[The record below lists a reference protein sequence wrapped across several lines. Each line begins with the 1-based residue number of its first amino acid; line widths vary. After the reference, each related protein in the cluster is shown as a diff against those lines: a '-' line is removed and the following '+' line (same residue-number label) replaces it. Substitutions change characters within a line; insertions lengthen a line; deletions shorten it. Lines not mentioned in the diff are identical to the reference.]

1 MSQALTAIG
10 VALENL
16 AAAYPLQPALTFEG
30 RTLTRAELESRTN
43 RLARAYLAE
52 GLRPDTMVTIAL
64 PNGIE
69 FVEATVAVWKAGAIP
84 QPVSHRMPPTE
95 REHIIALA
103 QPSLLIGI
111 DDPSGGGVPAL
122 SPGFEPAP
130 MMADGP
136 LPPQLPCSLKAPA
149 SGGSTGRPKLIV
161 AGEEASAEALQIY
174 AAFARMQPDGV
185 HLVTGPLHHNGPFI
199 FAMAALATGCHVVVM
214 PRFDA
219 VESLR
224 LIEQYRADWMYAV
237 PTMMSRIWRLDPA
250 ERLGYDLTSLRVVF
264 HTAAPCSAWLKQAWI
279 DWLGPERIL
288 ELYSGTEAQAVT
300 LIDGTE
306 WLSHQGSVG
315 RPVVGEIEIR
325 DATGT
330 RLAPGQVGTVWMRRG
345 PSRAATY
352 HYVGSTARAGEDGW
366 ETLGDMGSL
375 DAEGYLYLADRETD
389 MLLVGGSNVYPAEV
403 EAALAEH
410 PAVVDSCVIGV
421 AHTDLGQVPHALVHL
436 SEDVSDDAL
445 RRHLAGRL
453 SPYKHP
459 RSFERVDRPL
469 RDDAGKVRR
478 SALADR
484 PGRP

>member
-1 MSQALTAIG
+1 
-10 VALENL
+10 
-16 AAAYPLQPALTFEG
+16 
-30 RTLTRAELESRTN
+30 
-43 RLARAYLAE
+43 
-52 GLRPDTMVTIAL
+52 MVTIAL

-69 FVEATVAVWKAGAIP
+69 FIEATVAVWKAGAIP
-84 QPVSHRMPPTE
+84 QPVSHHMPSGE
-95 REHIIALA
+95 REHIIDLA

-111 DDPSGGGVPAL
+111 DDPSVEDVPAL
-122 SPGFEPAP
+122 PPGFEPVPAVP
-130 MMADGP
+130 DGP
-136 LPPQLPCSLKAPA
+136 LQPHVARSLKAPA

-161 AGEEASAEALQIY
+161 AGEEASAEALQVY
-174 AAFARMQPDGV
+174 AAFARMQPGGV

-219 VESLR
+219 AETLR
-224 LIEQYRADWMYAV
+224 LIEQYGVDWMYAV
-237 PTMMSRIWRLDPA
+237 PTMMSRIWRLDVA
-250 ERLGYDLTSLRVVF
+250 ERLGHDLTSLRVVF
-264 HTAAPCSAWLKQAWI
+264 HTAAPCPAWLKHAWI
-279 DWLGPERIL
+279 DWLGPKRIL

-306 WLSHQGSVG
+306 WLAHRGSVG

-325 DATGT
+325 DADG
-330 RLAPGQVGTVWMRRG
+330 RQVPAGQVGTVWVRRG

-352 HYVGSTARAGEDGW
+352 HYVGSTARAGDDGW

-421 AHTDLGQVPHALVHL
+421 AHIDLGQVPHALVHL
-436 SEDVSDDAL
+436 SEDVSDDVL
-445 RRHLAGRL
+445 RRHLAERL

-459 RSFERVDRPL
+459 RTFERVDRPL

-478 SALADR
+478 SAFANR
-484 PGRP
+484 QS

>member
-10 VALENL
+10 VALESL
-16 AAAYPLQPALTFEG
+16 AVTHPHRPALTFG
-30 RTLTRAELESRTN
+30 NRTLTRAELESRTN
-43 RLARAYLAE
+43 RLARAYLAQ

-84 QPVSHRMPPTE
+84 QPVSHHMPPVE
-95 REHIIALA
+95 REGIIDLA

-111 DDPSGGGVPAL
+111 DDPSGEGVPAL
-122 SPGFEPAP
+122 PPGFEPAAAIP
-130 MMADGP
+130 DGP
-136 LPPQLPCSLKAPA
+136 LQPHVARSLKAPT

-185 HLVTGPLHHNGPFI
+185 HLATGPLHHNGPFI
-199 FAMAALATGCHVVVM
+199 FAMAALTTGCHVVVM

-219 VESLR
+219 SESLR
-224 LIEQYRADWMYAV
+224 LVEQRGVDWMYAV

-264 HTAAPCSAWLKQAWI
+264 HTAAPCPVWLKQAWI

-300 LIDGTE
+300 LIDGAE
-306 WLSHQGSVG
+306 WLAHRGSVG

-325 DATGT
+325 GADGT
-330 RLAPGQVGTVWMRRG
+330 RPAPGQVGTVWMRRG
-345 PSRAATY
+345 PSAATTY
-352 HYVGSTARAGEDGW
+352 HYVGSRARAGEDGW
-366 ETLGDMGSL
+366 ETLGDMGSV
-375 DAEGYLYLADRETD
+375 DAEGYLYLADRDTD

-410 PAVVDSCVIGV
+410 PAVIDSCVIGI

-445 RRHLAGRL
+445 GRHLAERL

-459 RSFERVDRPL
+459 RSFERVNRPL
-469 RDDAGKVRR
+469 RDDAGKIRR

-484 PGRP
+484 PGRR

>member
-10 VALENL
+10 AAFESL
-16 AAAYPLQPALTFEG
+16 AAASPLRPALTFEG

-43 RLARAYLAE
+43 RLARAYLAQ

-84 QPVSHRMPPTE
+84 QPVSHRMPSIE
-95 REHIIALA
+95 REHIIDLA
-103 QPSLLIGI
+103 QPCLLIGI
-111 DDPSGGGVPAL
+111 DDPSGKGVPGL
-122 SPGFEPAP
+122 PPGFEPAP
-130 MMADGP
+130 SIPDGP
-136 LPPQLPCSLKAPA
+136 LQPQLARSLKAPA

-161 AGEEASAEALQIY
+161 AAEEASAEALQIY

-185 HLVTGPLHHNGPFI
+185 HLATGPLHHNGPFI
-199 FAMAALATGCHVVVM
+199 FAMAALATGCHVVGM

-219 VESLR
+219 AESLR
-224 LIEQYRADWMYAV
+224 LIEQHRVDWMYAV

-250 ERLGYDLTSLRVVF
+250 ERLSYDLTSLRVVF
-264 HTAAPCSAWLKQAWI
+264 HTAAPCPAWLKQAWI

-300 LIDGTE
+300 FIDGTE
-306 WLSHQGSVG
+306 WLAHRGSVG

-325 DATGT
+325 DADGT
-330 RLAPGQVGTVWMRRG
+330 QMAPGQVGTVWVRRG
-345 PSRAATY
+345 PSRAPAY
-352 HYVGSTARAGEDGW
+352 HYVGSRARAGADGW

-375 DAEGYLYLADRETD
+375 DADGYLYLADREAD

-410 PAVVDSCVIGV
+410 PAVVDSCVIGI

-445 RRHLAGRL
+445 RQHLAERL

-484 PGRP
+484 PG